1 MQAWLEHLGLEHSA
15 MDSRR
20 PSRRGMRAGVLRLAP
35 VALAL
40 ACACAPVA
48 AQTQPAAA
56 PIVFSMPAQPL
67 DAALK
72 SLAQRTP
79 LQLFYTPEVVAGLQ
93 APALSGSYTPEQ
105 ALAQLLRGSGLEQ
118 RREGNAI
125 VLQRAAAAQAG
136 PVTLAAVEVSASRTQ
151 SDLASPTR
159 QTTVIEREQLQE
171 LRTGSDSL
179 ATVLAKA
186 VPGMA
191 DSSRTIT
198 DYGQTL
204 RGRSMLVLVDGIPLN
219 TNRDSARNLAN
230 IDPGLIERVEVL
242 RGSSAIY
249 GAGATGG
256 IVSITTRPAGGPDVA
271 ETTLSA
277 TSPLTRLRA
286 DGLGGQLQQHFAG
299 SQGKLDYAFDVG
311 GRHIG
316 SSYDANGNRIAP
328 EPSQG
333 DMFNANAFNVG
344 AKLGVR
350 LDDNQRVQLSVS
362 HYNADQDTR
371 YASDPA
377 VARLPPGSATAR
389 PLDGLQLDD
398 QNQIRNTLVNL
409 EYQHQS
415 LWGSK
420 LSTQVYYRDYY
431 TRFTPFDA
439 RAVVTR
445 GNNVDQVMQNS
456 HVLGSRITVDT
467 PLGDA
472 KRTKLLWG
480 LDFNQERS
488 DMPNDIF
495 DPAAYDAS
503 GGRVFRRTGTVTYM
517 PELTTRSTGLFG
529 QLEHKFNDQWSAQ
542 GGVRYEY
549 SSARFDDFVPLS
561 QSRVANPQTIKGGSV
576 SYDALLFNA
585 GLAYSPV
592 RGQEFYTS
600 FSQGFQLPDIGV
612 QMRNARPGFD
622 IASSDLQPVKTNN
635 YELGWRGGFGNT
647 SATLAV
653 FYSTSKL
660 GDVQSFNN
668 GLILTRT
675 EEKIFGVEG
684 SLDYSTDDD
693 RWGAGGTFTW
703 TRGRETPDG
712 QPSQPMTGYRIPPL
726 KLTGYLQYRPNER
739 WSNRV
744 QVTYFGS
751 KDYRL
756 DGVNSFGRREVSS
769 YTTVD
774 LISRYELS
782 KQDTLTLG
790 IENLFNRDYYPQY
803 SQLMRNSLNSSRL
816 PAAGT
821 VLTAMYTHRW

>member
-1 MQAWLEHLGLEHSA
+1 M
-15 MDSRR
+15 
-20 PSRRGMRAGVLRLAP
+20 
-35 VALAL
+35 
-40 ACACAPVA
+40 
-48 AQTQPAAA
+48 
-56 PIVFSMPAQPL
+56 
-67 DAALK
+67 
-72 SLAQRTP
+72 
-79 LQLFYTPEVVAGLQ
+79 VAGLQ

-125 VLQRAAAAQAG
+125 VLQRAAAAQTG

-159 QTTVIEREQLQE
+159 QTTVIERDQLQE

-456 HVLGSRITVDT
+456 HVLG
-467 PLGDA
+467 
-472 KRTKLLWG
+472 
-480 LDFNQERS
+480 
-488 DMPNDIF
+488 
-495 DPAAYDAS
+495 
-503 GGRVFRRTGTVTYM
+503 
-517 PELTTRSTGLFG
+517 
-529 QLEHKFNDQWSAQ
+529 
-542 GGVRYEY
+542 
-549 SSARFDDFVPLS
+549 LS
-561 QSRVANPQTIKGGSV
+561 
-576 SYDALLFNA
+576 
-585 GLAYSPV
+585 
-592 RGQEFYTS
+592 
-600 FSQGFQLPDIGV
+600 
-612 QMRNARPGFD
+612 
-622 IASSDLQPVKTNN
+622 
-635 YELGWRGGFGNT
+635 
-647 SATLAV
+647 
-653 FYSTSKL
+653 
-660 GDVQSFNN
+660 
-668 GLILTRT
+668 LIH
-675 EEKIFGVEG
+675 I
-684 SLDYSTDDD
+684 
-693 RWGAGGTFTW
+693 
-703 TRGRETPDG
+703 
-712 QPSQPMTGYRIPPL
+712 
-726 KLTGYLQYRPNER
+726 
-739 WSNRV
+739 
-744 QVTYFGS
+744 
-751 KDYRL
+751 
-756 DGVNSFGRREVSS
+756 
-769 YTTVD
+769 
-774 LISRYELS
+774 
-782 KQDTLTLG
+782 
-790 IENLFNRDYYPQY
+790 
-803 SQLMRNSLNSSRL
+803 
-816 PAAGT
+816 
-821 VLTAMYTHRW
+821 